1 MAVGAKDRI
10 DKLLVKKYA
19 KEQVG
24 NHDLTAHSMVNP
36 EKMMEAMKL
45 QNKMKIF
52 LRMNDYA
59 SVHKN
64 MMMMS
69 NRISDLCACL
79 KAKARYSPHLQAKAS
94 QVVNNI

>member
-36 EKMMEAMKL
+36 EKMMEAM
-45 QNKMKIF
+45 
-52 LRMNDYA
+52 NDYA

-94 QVVNNI
+94 

>member
-19 KEQVG
+19 KEQVD
-24 NHDLTAHSMVNP
+24 NHDLIANSMVNP
-36 EKMMEAMKL
+36 EKMMEAM
-45 QNKMKIF
+45 
-52 LRMNDYA
+52 NDYA

-64 MMMMS
+64 MMLMS
-69 NRISDLCACL
+69 SRITDICAGL

-94 QVVNNI
+94 